1 MKLTQLH
8 IEGYR
13 SLVDVTLPLRPLT
26 VMIGPNG
33 AGKTSLLEVFE
44 LLREAAQANLAGT
57 IERLGG
63 LNAFL
68 SRSKPTQSNR
78 LRIKLEVSLENEQL
92 MLYDFELV
100 PQAIGYKIS
109 LEELHWQPDPTSS
122 IHLDGSMIKTWI
134 ICSQKLKGKP
144 A

>member
-44 LLREAAQANLAGT
+44 LLREAAQARLAPVL
-57 IERLGG
+57 EKLGG
-63 LNAFL
+63 LNTIL
-68 SRSKPTQSNR
+68 SRTRSNQPER
-78 LRIKLEVSLENEQL
+78 L
-92 MLYDFELV
+92 
-100 PQAIGYKIS
+100 KIS
-109 LEELHWQPDPTSS
+109 LEIELENPTISAPLIYHFELLPRPLGYEISS
-122 IHLDGSMIKTWI
+122 E
-134 ICSQKLKGKP
+134 KLEWRPKLRLSVAITGP
-144 A
+144 AIRMYLTYFQRMRG